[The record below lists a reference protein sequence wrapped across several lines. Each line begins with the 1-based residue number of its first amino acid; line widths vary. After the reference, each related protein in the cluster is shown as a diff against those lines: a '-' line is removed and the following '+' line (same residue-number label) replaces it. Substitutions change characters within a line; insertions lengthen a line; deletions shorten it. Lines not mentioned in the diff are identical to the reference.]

1 MSNSDDVKR
10 LFFYEKQYLGAR
22 DFLDEQSYH
31 IEMRRRHLIAH
42 HLWGVVAGLRILQDP
57 NSKLWFVEPGLAID
71 GFGREILV
79 FDPEPLNTEEVA
91 AQLAGQPRP
100 AMLKVWIVYKLEKA
114 DRPAPNFEACD
125 AEEQFMRVRETFRLV
140 YQDDPVFDLQG
151 GDPTRQSPDDP
162 LNWPRA
168 FQDLP
173 EEARWPIF
181 LGTLTWDAD
190 PANPSQN
197 VITGV
202 AQTDPQDNG
211 ARRHVGV
218 VAQELVAPHNYLL
231 DAVPPL
237 PIPTPAPIYPAD
249 YLVIRARGNSAPL
262 TSDDTKPDF
271 EGVPVKIEGSLEID
285 RRLSVLGSAGIGTG
299 TLAVQP
305 DTKLQVLGGTQA
317 TLSEATGYVVVG
329 AVGGRNLVF
338 DDRALMARDNRAAAE
353 LGLQSEGGDLF
364 VHKNQAGKEFV
375 VKDSGNVGIGTAA
388 PGARLEVGAGKFVVL
403 DSGNVGVG
411 TAAPSERLEVGGGG
425 NLALKAAAEDAGDIV
440 FQNQAGDQKGRVWS
454 NPGPGAALFLSGAD
468 PVTPDLAIDATGKVG
483 IGIGA
488 TTPARALHVEGQ
500 EIHSGGAVGGF
511 SFADRNT
518 GGFVNS
524 PGQGQRWV
532 LYAQG
537 TKAHL
542 WSGGNKLTVTP
553 DGLVG
558 IGTDNP
564 VGRLTLSGIT
574 SPVQQGSISFFTPTG
589 DVEFNGG
596 DDNVFIFRN
605 TFGAGSATSFLGGR
619 FGIHTTTPL
628 ADLDVNGTLRVTGNV
643 VTLGDFIDLSDSEL
657 KKNVESIEGAL
668 ETLLRLRGVTYE
680 WKEPGR
686 HATPAGQ
693 QLGMIAQEVE
703 EVLPQWVVLDPEGNK
718 GLTYRGFE
726 ALVVEAVRELKEEND
741 ELRTKNS
748 ELEARLE
755 AIEARLEA
763 AAEATTEKATDKTAE
778 KATEKATE
786 KKGTKKSA
794 R

>member
-1 MSNSDDVKR
+1 MNSDDVKR

-57 NSKLWFVEPGLAID
+57 NSKLWFVEPGFAID

-100 AMLKVWIVYKLEKA
+100 AMLKVWIAYRLEKS

-125 AEEQFMRVRETFRLV
+125 AAEQFMRVRETFRLV

-151 GDPTRQSPDDP
+151 GDPTRQSHDDP

-173 EEARWPIF
+173 EDARWPVF

-190 PANPSQN
+190 PTNPAQN
-197 VITGV
+197 VITSV

-211 ARRHVGV
+211 ARRHTGV

-231 DAVPPL
+231 DAVPP
-237 PIPTPAPIYPAD
+237 PAAPTPPPVYPSD
-249 YLVIRARGNSAPL
+249 YLIVRARGNSAPL
-262 TSDDTKPDF
+262 TSDAAKPDF
-271 EGVPVKIEGSLEID
+271 EGVPVKVEGSLEID

-299 TLAVQP
+299 TLAVRP
-305 DTKLQVLGGTQA
+305 DTKLHVSGGTDA
-317 TLSEATGYVVVG
+317 TLSKGTGHVVVG
-329 AVGGRNLVF
+329 AVTARNLVL
-338 DDRALMARDNRAAAE
+338 DDHALMARDNEGTAE
-353 LGLQSEGGDLF
+353 LGLQSEGGDLI

-388 PGARLEVGAGKFVVL
+388 PSARLEVGAGKFVVL

-411 TAAPSERLEVGGGG
+411 TAAPAERLEIGGGG
-425 NLALKAAAEDAGDIV
+425 NLAFKAAAEDAGDII

-454 NPGPGAALFLSGAD
+454 NTGPGAALFLSSGD
-468 PVTPDLAIDATGKVG
+468 TTPDLAIDATGKVG

-488 TTPARALHVEGQ
+488 TTPARTLHVEGQ

-518 GGFVNS
+518 GGFVAS

-542 WSGGNKLTVTP
+542 WSGSNKLTVTP

-558 IGTDNP
+558 LGTDNP
-564 VGRLTLSGIT
+564 VGRLTLNGIT
-574 SPVQQGSISFFTPTG
+574 SPAQQGSLSFFTPTG
-589 DVEFNGG
+589 DVEFHGG
-596 DDNVFIFRN
+596 DDNVFIIRN
-605 TFGAGSATSFLGGR
+605 TGGVGSVTSFLGGR
-619 FGIHTTTPL
+619 FGIHSVAPL
-628 ADLDVNGTLRVTGNV
+628 ADLDINGTLRVTGNV
-643 VTLGDFIDLSDSEL
+643 ITLGDFIDISDSEL
-657 KKNVESIEGAL
+657 KQNVEPIEGAL
-668 ETLLRLRGVTYE
+668 ETLLRLRGVTYQ
-680 WKEPGR
+680 WKEPDK
-686 HATPAGQ
+686 HANMTGP

-703 EVLPQWVVLDPEGNK
+703 KVLPQWVVADPEGNK

-726 ALVVEAVRELKEEND
+726 ALVVEAVRELSHENEE
-741 ELRTKNS
+741 LKAKNS
-748 ELEARLE
+748 ELEARL
-755 AIEARLEA
+755 AALEARLD
-763 AAEATTEKATDKTAE
+763 AAEKGTETKAAETAE
-778 KATEKATE
+778 K
-786 KKGTKKSA
+786 KGGKKSA